1 MHHIPNGNCVER
13 GGVKGHNQ
21 SYHLSKSQP
30 YRFYFSMYFKNYK
43 NHCGITKHLLVT
55 IVKARVTCSQ

>member
-1 MHHIPNGNCVER
+1 MQHIPNGNCVER

-43 NHCGITKHLLVT
+43 NHCGITKHLLV
-55 IVKARVTCSQ
+55 ISH